1 MFHENLVYSTFEMY
15 RQNDKLTQKQIMKL
29 ADQGK
34 VTHCVL
40 VYLSLDTLFSIV
52 CYDGSQSVLH
62 FASMFSHAFTCFS
75 CITFFSCLHR
85 GVFGGAISSMVF
97 AFSASGDLVTQDLA
111 KEILRTSVCNWHRI
125 LLGICCGGIAENAS
139 PNHPCSPY
147 FSLFL
152 LVLIFFLDR

>member
-1 MFHENLVYSTFEMY
+1 MFHETLDLVDLTFEMY

-75 CITFFSCLHR
+75 CITFF
-85 GVFGGAISSMVF
+85 MF
-97 AFSASGDLVTQDLA
+97 A
-111 KEILRTSVCNWHRI
+111 
-125 LLGICCGGIAENAS
+125 
-139 PNHPCSPY
+139 
-147 FSLFL
+147 
-152 LVLIFFLDR
+152 